1 MSNSTVF
8 QNEAVLSMICDYV
21 PHWEVIHLEDAL
33 TVGID
38 PTFFKKHKTLQT
50 PLMKFILLRDKE
62 NKPFLQ
68 RLIHLLD
75 ADSFLQL
82 ANSIPT
88 LQNQIFVKDLKLW
101 NEMGCP
107 SFSAIYDYD
116 NDVLLQYVFR

>member
-8 QNEAVLSMICDYV
+8 QNEALLSMICDYV
-21 PHWEVIHLEDAL
+21 PHWEVIHLENAL
-33 TVGID
+33 TIWVD
-38 PTFFKKHKTLQT
+38 PTFFEKHKTLQT
-50 PLMKFILLRDKE
+50 PLMEIILLCDKE
-62 NKPFLQ
+62 NKPLLQ

-88 LQNQIFVKDLKLW
+88 LKNQTLVQDLRLW

-107 SFSAIYDYD
+107 SWSAIYDYD
-116 NDVLLQYVFR
+116 NDALLRYVFR